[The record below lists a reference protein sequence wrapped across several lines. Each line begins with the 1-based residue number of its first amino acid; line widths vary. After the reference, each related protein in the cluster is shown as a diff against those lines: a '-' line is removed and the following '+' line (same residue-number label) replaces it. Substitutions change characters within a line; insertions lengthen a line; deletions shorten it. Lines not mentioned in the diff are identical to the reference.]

1 MRSLG
6 KAIITPVT
14 SLLAA
19 FCLAASTMSFFL
31 VAFEMNKFLDAQLQE
46 IAINVAPGE
55 RRDADPLLDAEHE
68 DQLVVRIWDRSGNL
82 VHRAGP
88 PVDIPWRSQPG
99 LTDVVAEGQEWRSI
113 GGATRNITYRSHKP
127 GARAGKLR
135 GLRRPVRHFHC
146 FCRSLLPGSSYADR
160 SIEPF
165 AVFTACQATL
175 VAAVWTRA
183 NLWDLR
189 EYRKR

>member
-19 FCLAASTMSFFL
+19 FCLAAATMSFML

-55 RRDADPLLDAEHE
+55 RSDADPLFDAEHE
-68 DQLVVRIWDRSGNL
+68 DQLVVNIWDRSGNL

-88 PVDIPWRSQPG
+88 TVNIPWLPQPG
-99 LTDVVAEGQEWRSI
+99 LADVVAEGQEWRVYRWSHAEHNIQIAQAWSARREIAAFAATGAALPLLLSI
-113 GGATRNITYRSHKP
+113 PLAWFVIRRSD
-127 GARAGKLR
+127 
-135 GLRRPVRHFHC
+135 RPNP
-146 FCRSLLPGSSYADR
+146 SGSSPSVERHR
-160 SIEPF
+160 SP
-165 AVFTACQATL
+165 Q
-175 VAAVWTRA
+175 
-183 NLWDLR
+183 
-189 EYRKR
+189 